1 MFKERVKFFV
11 RKLIM
16 KLEGIVEKWLKFDQS
31 AINFFVEV
39 IDQFVLVAYS
49 CKENVNF
56 MQSRDILIGFLEN
69 WDQYLFFIEELHFNP
84 IIS

>member
-31 AINFFVEV
+31 AINFFVDV
-39 IDQFVLVAYS
+39 IDQYVLVAYN
-49 CKENVNF
+49 CKQNLNF
-56 MQSRDILIGFLEN
+56 IQSRDILIAFL
-69 WDQYLFFIEELHFNP
+69 
-84 IIS
+84 

>member
-31 AINFFVEV
+31 AIDFFVDV
-39 IDQFVLVAYS
+39 IDQYVLVAYN
-49 CKENVNF
+49 CKQNLNF
-56 MQSRDILIGFLEN
+56 IQSRDILISFL
-69 WDQYLFFIEELHFNP
+69 
-84 IIS
+84 